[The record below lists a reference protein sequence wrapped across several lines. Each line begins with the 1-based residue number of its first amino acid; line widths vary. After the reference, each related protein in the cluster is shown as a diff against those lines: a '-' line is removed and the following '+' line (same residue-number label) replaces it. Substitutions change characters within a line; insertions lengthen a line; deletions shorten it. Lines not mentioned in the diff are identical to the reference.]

1 MVFLSALAQVL
12 PVLLLILVGVALRR
26 LNFVRPETIAD
37 FKKLIVNVTLPA
49 LLLLAFAQVTIAP
62 QYVVIA
68 VSVFAAC
75 VLALWLGHLVR
86 PVLRL
91 RSPYVPAL
99 MTGFEAGMMGY
110 AIYTAVY
117 GAANVFKFAIV
128 DLGQVTFV
136 FFVLV
141 PMLERLAT
149 GGKPFRETVLNFFK
163 TPVIL
168 AILGGLVLGQ
178 TGLYQALASFPVS
191 NSFLIA
197 LTLLGAL
204 TTPLV
209 TIVLGYEL
217 QLRAGALS
225 KPVRAVLARLV
236 WWVPVALLF
245 DYFVIRQWLQL
256 DLAFQAAVLTMAL
269 LPPPFVIPLFM
280 PNASEDDV
288 NLVVNSLTLA
298 TLVTLVAYS
307 FVPVLFPA

>member
-86 PVLRL
+86 PVLRS

-256 DLAFQAAVLTMAL
+256 DTAFQAAVLTMAL

>member
-1 MVFLSALAQVL
+1 LGNV
-12 PVLLLILVGVALRR
+12 
-26 LNFVRPETIAD
+26 VRP
-37 FKKLIVNVTLPA
+37 
-49 LLLLAFAQVTIAP
+49 LLRIQ
-62 QYVVIA
+62 
-68 VSVFAAC
+68 
-75 VLALWLGHLVR
+75 
-86 PVLRL
+86 
-91 RSPYVPAL
+91 SPYLPAL

-117 GAANVFKFAIV
+117 GADNVYKFAIV

-136 FFVLV
+136 FFILV

-149 GGKPFRETVLNFFK
+149 GGKPFRDTVLNFFK

-168 AILGGLVLGQ
+168 AILGGLILGQ
-178 TGLYQALASFPVS
+178 TGLYNLIASFPLS
-191 NSFLIA
+191 NSFLTA

-236 WWVPVALLF
+236 WWIPIALLF

-256 DLAFQAAVLTMAL
+256 DVAFQAAVLTMAL

-280 PNASEDDV
+280 PGVSDNDV
-288 NLVVNSLTLA
+288 NFVVNALTLA
-298 TLVTLVAYS
+298 TVVTLIAYS
-307 FVPVLFPA
+307 FVPVLFPV

>member
-1 MVFLSALAQVL
+1 MVLVSALAQVL
-12 PVLLLILVGVALRR
+12 PILLLLLVGVALRR
-26 LNFVRPETIAD
+26 IRFIRPETIAD

-49 LLLLAFAQVTIAP
+49 LLLLAFARVTIAP

-75 VLALWLGHLVR
+75 VAALFLGNVMR
-86 PVLRL
+86 PLLRIP
-91 RSPYVPAL
+91 SPYLPAL

-117 GAANVFKFAIV
+117 GADNVFKFAIV

-136 FFVLV
+136 FFILV
-141 PMLERLAT
+141 PMLERLST
-149 GGKPFRETVLNFFK
+149 GGKPFRDTVTNFFK

-168 AILGGLVLGQ
+168 AIFGGLLLGQ
-178 TGLYQALASFPVS
+178 TGLYTLLASFPLS
-191 NSFLIA
+191 NSFLSA
-197 LTLLGAL
+197 LALLGSL

-225 KPVRAVLARLV
+225 KPARAVLARLSV
-236 WWVPVALLF
+236 WIPAALLF

-256 DLAFQAAVLTMAL
+256 DTAFQAAVLTLAL

-280 PNASEDDV
+280 PNANEEDV
-288 NLVVNSLTLA
+288 NFVVNALTLA

-307 FVPVLFPA
+307 FVPVLFPV